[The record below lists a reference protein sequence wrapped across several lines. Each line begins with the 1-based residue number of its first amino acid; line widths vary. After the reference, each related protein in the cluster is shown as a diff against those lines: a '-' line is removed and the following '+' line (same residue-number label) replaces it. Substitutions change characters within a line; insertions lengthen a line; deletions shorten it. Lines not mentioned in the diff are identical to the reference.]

1 MDLVSDRPYWL
12 LKNGLLHSY
21 PSLDADQTCD
31 VAVIGAGI
39 TGALIAHRLTEA
51 GLSTIVLDRRDVA
64 QGSTSATTSLLQY
77 EIDVHLIDLA
87 EKVGLDH
94 ARRAYLLGVDSIS
107 KLKSWVEEL
116 AAPCCF
122 ESKQSIYLATR
133 KEDVEALAK
142 ECEARQA
149 CGIEVEFLS
158 QEQVREQFALPG
170 YAALV
175 SPSGAQLDAYRL
187 THHLLQ
193 HNMKRG
199 LRVFDRTEVTRF
211 EHLAD
216 VVRLH
221 TDRRAMISA
230 KRLIVAAGYES
241 QSMLREK
248 IVKLK
253 STYAFVTPPLA
264 APIGWA
270 REYLYWESARPYCY
284 MRSTEDQR
292 ILFGG
297 EDDDFRNPLLRDAS
311 IPRKSEKLLGRCREL
326 LPDLAIEAEYTWAGT
341 FGETQDG
348 LPYIGQSPEY
358 SHTYFALGF
367 GGNGISFSVIAAE
380 MMPTLVK
387 TDRHPDAEIFRFGR

>member
-1 MDLVSDRPYWL
+1 MDLVSDRPFWL

-21 PSLDADQTCD
+21 PSLDVDQTCG

-64 QGSTSATTSLLQY
+64 QGSTSATTSLMQY
-77 EIDVHLIDLA
+77 EIDVHLTDMA
-87 EKVGLDH
+87 EKVGLDN
-94 ARRAYLLGVDSIS
+94 ARRAYLLGLESIA
-107 KLKSWVEEL
+107 KLGSWVEQLE
-116 AAPCCF
+116 APCCF
-122 ESKQSIYLATR
+122 ESKRSIYLATR
-133 KEDVEALAK
+133 QEDVEALAK

-149 CGIEVEFLS
+149 CGIAVEFLG
-158 QEQVREQFALPG
+158 QQQVREQFALPG

-175 SPSGAQLDAYRL
+175 SPSGAQLDAYQL

-193 HNMKRG
+193 HNLKRG

-211 EHLAD
+211 EHQPD
-216 VVRLH
+216 RVMLH
-221 TDRRAMISA
+221 TDRGATITA
-230 KRLIVAAGYES
+230 NRLVVAAGYES
-241 QSMLREK
+241 QTMLREK

-253 STYAFVTPPLA
+253 STYAFVTPPLTS
-264 APIGWA
+264 PIGWPQ
-270 REYLYWESARPYCY
+270 EFLYWESARPYCY
-284 MRSTEDQR
+284 MRSTEDNR

-311 IPRKSEKLLGRCREL
+311 LPHKTEKLLARCHEL
-326 LPDLAIEAEYTWAGT
+326 LPDLTLEAEYTWAGT
-341 FGETQDG
+341 FGETLDG
-348 LPYIGQSPEY
+348 LPYIGSSPEFP
-358 SHTYFALGF
+358 HTYFALGF

-387 TDRHPDAEIFRFGR
+387 TGQHPDAEIFRFGR